1 MARKEK
7 PPEIPKDTAAEDNFN
22 MMFVSLN
29 LILLSFFILL
39 NTIAVRDAAKQRNAW
54 GSLLGTFGILEG
66 GASVKKD
73 GANLAP
79 TAPIFTDKL
88 GQQAIERGVGRLLRG
103 LGYKPGKPHVQMVRS
118 ADGIHLLFPNQLL
131 FKGGGVQLNPE
142 MFPLL
147 DELSGMLSE
156 KEQSVVVKGYA
167 DPARPAKYPSNIEL
181 SASRAVR
188 VARYFIEG
196 GGMPADAVRA
206 DGMGVR
212 TGVKNARLVEL
223 IIPSKSL
230 SRKMESPH

>member
-1 MARKEK
+1 MAKKEK
-7 PPEIPKDTAAEDNFN
+7 PPEMPKDTSADDNFN

-39 NTIAVRDAAKQRNAW
+39 NTIAVRDAQKQRSAW
-54 GSLLGTFGILEG
+54 GSLRGTFGILES
-66 GASVKKD
+66 GASVVKN
-73 GANLAP
+73 GTNLSP
-79 TAPIFTDKL
+79 TAPIFTDEG
-88 GQQAIERGVGRLLRG
+88 GQQAVERGVGRLLRG
-103 LGYKPGKPHVQMVRS
+103 LGYKPGKPNVQMIRS
-118 ADGIHLLFPNQLL
+118 ADGIHLLFPDQLL

-147 DELSGMLSE
+147 DSLAGILSE

-167 DPARPAKYPSNIEL
+167 DPARPAKYPSNLEL

-188 VARYFIEG
+188 VARYFVEG

-212 TGVKNARLVEL
+212 TGVKNARMVEL

-230 SRKMESPH
+230 SRNLESPR